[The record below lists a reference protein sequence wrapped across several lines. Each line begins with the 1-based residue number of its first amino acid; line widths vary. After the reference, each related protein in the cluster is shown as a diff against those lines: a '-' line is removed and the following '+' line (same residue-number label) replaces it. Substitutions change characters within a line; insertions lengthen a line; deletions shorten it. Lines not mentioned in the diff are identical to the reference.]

1 MTGVERLRA
10 QVYGGA
16 SANFVLPRAMMRD
29 ILRDIEADMEAAG
42 VSPRAHVDKLPGEPP
57 TCSACDGR
65 LLAPCGYCPHCGA
78 ELARP

>member
-29 ILRDIEADMEAAG
+29 ILHGIERDMEAAG
-42 VSPRAHVDKLPGEPP
+42 Q
-57 TCSACDGR
+57 
-65 LLAPCGYCPHCGA
+65 
-78 ELARP
+78 RPKATL